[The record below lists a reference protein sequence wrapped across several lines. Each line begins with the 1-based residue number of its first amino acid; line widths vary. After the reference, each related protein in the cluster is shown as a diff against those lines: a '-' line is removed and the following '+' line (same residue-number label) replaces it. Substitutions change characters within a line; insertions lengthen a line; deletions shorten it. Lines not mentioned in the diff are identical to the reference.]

1 MGNDVSRARV
11 LTVSSFLTNFAVQTY
26 GMITTPNM
34 KDVADANHFAFS
46 PSPWFIAAFFSGQVV
61 LQLVWIRQIFANDP
75 PNGYQAIARN
85 PSSTGEAHDE
95 SPMQP
100 TADKEEERAWKVALS
115 YAPVYAIGNFC
126 IAGWLFF
133 WLRQNFAA
141 SQVLV
146 TINTA
151 VQLLAVA
158 ALPPVRPDSPML
170 HKLTHLVA
178 KTFAGIGVLDF
189 IDNGG
194 VAFRYRPPPSS
205 VVQALTYIF
214 FPVAT
219 AYSGPLF
226 GSVLL
231 YDLVAVT
238 VGQMGVQ
245 GAGPWPTRL
254 GWTTLTTASI
264 VALKLATQG
273 RQFFRKST

>member
-46 PSPWFIAAFFSGQVV
+46 PNPWFIAAFFSGQVV
-61 LQLVWIRQIFANDP
+61 LQLAWIRQIFANDP
-75 PNGYQAIARN
+75 PNGYQAIAQD
-85 PSSTGEAHDE
+85 PSSTGEAQD
-95 SPMQP
+95 
-100 TADKEEERAWKVALS
+100 DYV
-115 YAPVYAIGNFC
+115 PVYAIGNFC

-141 SQVLV
+141 SQVFV

-205 VVQALTYIF
+205 IVQALTYIF

-254 GWTTLTTASI
+254 GWTTLATSSI

-273 RQFFRKST
+273 SQFFRKST